1 MAINHNVQLQSM
13 LYSFN
18 NSALYLGNVKVESV
32 EMLVPQM
39 VKAFTQLRDQLNSY
53 PVSDCPYQKEWAQA
67 TLKEA
72 FGLIDLISET
82 GMLPLVYE
90 QATKQDRK

>member
-18 NSALYLGNVKVESV
+18 NSALYLGNVKVESM

-53 PVSDCPYQKEWAQA
+53 PATDCPYQKEWAQA
-67 TLKEA
+67 TLKE
-72 FGLIDLISET
+72 FFELIDLIGET
-82 GMLPLVYE
+82 GMMPRVYKE
-90 QATKQDRK
+90 AKKQDRK

>member
-18 NSALYLGNVKVESV
+18 NSALYLGNTKVESM

-67 TLKEA
+67 TIKEA

-82 GMLPLVYE
+82 GMMPLVYE

>member
-18 NSALYLGNVKVESV
+18 NSALYLGNTKVESM

-53 PVSDCPYQKEWAQA
+53 SCNVTA
-67 TLKEA
+67 
-72 FGLIDLISET
+72 LIKKS
-82 GMLPLVYE
+82 GHKLPLRRPSDSSTSSVRQE
-90 QATKQDRK
+90 

>member
-18 NSALYLGNVKVESV
+18 NSALYLGNTKVESM

-39 VKAFTQLRDQLNSY
+39 VKAFTQLRDQIRSI

-67 TLKEA
+67 TIKEA

-82 GMLPLVYE
+82 GMMPLVYE

>member
-18 NSALYLGNVKVESV
+18 NSGLYLGNTKVESM

>member
-1 MAINHNVQLQSM
+1 M
-13 LYSFN
+13 
-18 NSALYLGNVKVESV
+18 

-67 TLKEA
+67 TLKE
-72 FGLIDLISET
+72 FFELIDLIGET
-82 GMLPLVYE
+82 GMMPRVYK
-90 QATKQDRK
+90 QAKKQDRK

>member
-18 NSALYLGNVKVESV
+18 NSALYLGNTKVESM

-39 VKAFTQLRDQLNSY
+39 VKAFIQLRDQINSY

-67 TLKEA
+67 TIKEA
-72 FGLIDLISET
+72 FDLIDLISET
-82 GMLPLVYE
+82 GMMPLVYE

>member
-18 NSALYLGNVKVESV
+18 NSALYLGNTKVESM

-39 VKAFTQLRDQLNSY
+39 VKAFIQLRDQINSY

-67 TLKEA
+67 TIKEA

-82 GMLPLVYE
+82 GMLPLVYK

>member
-18 NSALYLGNVKVESV
+18 NSALYLGNVKVESM

-90 QATKQDRK
+90 QTTKQDRK

>member
-18 NSALYLGNVKVESV
+18 NSALYLGNTKVESM

-39 VKAFTQLRDQLNSY
+39 VKAFTQLRDQINSY
-53 PVSDCPYQKEWAQA
+53 PVSDCPYQKEWVQA
-67 TLKEA
+67 TIKEA
-72 FGLIDLISET
+72 FGLVDLISET

>member
-18 NSALYLGNVKVESV
+18 NSALYLGNTKVESM

-67 TLKEA
+67 TIKEA